1 MKAPFVNI
9 NHIMVVEH
17 YKRSN
22 NMPNSN
28 KKYPCSY
35 CEEDSKYDLDLMDDM
50 YDMKPYQHHNKKHM
64 NNSDCMEMKLKDYGP
79 QPFVINIEEA
89 TKENKNFR
97 TALWTGKHLQ
107 LTLMSIPVGGEIGL
121 EIHPHLDQFIRI
133 EEGEG
138 LVMMGERKNCLD
150 FRAKVCDDFAFII
163 PAGTWHNLINTG
175 KKPIKLYSIYAPP
188 QHPRGTVHKTK
199 ADADAAEHDHR
210 YYEEY
215 EQNYTRQPRKFTL
228 NELAQFDGIMGS
240 PAYVAIKGIVYDVSN
255 NPRWRKAM
263 DLGLAAGEDL
273 TPQLRGYSGIEE
285 KLSDLPKVGIL
296 IE

>member
-1 MKAPFVNI
+1 
-9 NHIMVVEH
+9 
-17 YKRSN
+17 
-22 NMPNSN
+22 MPNSN
-28 KKYPCSY
+28 KSYPCWH
-35 CEEDSKYDLDLMDDM
+35 CEEEPKHNHHLMHEDCDM
-50 YDMKPYQHHNKKHM
+50 NHYPHHKKKPMHEL
-64 NNSDCMEMKLKDYGP
+64 DCMEIKSKDYGP

-150 FRAKVCDDFAFII
+150 FRARVCDDFAFII